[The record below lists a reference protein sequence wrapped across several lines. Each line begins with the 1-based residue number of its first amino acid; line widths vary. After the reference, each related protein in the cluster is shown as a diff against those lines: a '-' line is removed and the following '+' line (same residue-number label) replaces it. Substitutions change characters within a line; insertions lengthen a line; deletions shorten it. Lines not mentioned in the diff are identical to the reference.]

1 MFNLNVDKAFD
12 IKRSQLDKD
21 FYLMKQI
28 MAFSEVE
35 DYCKNYQKYQSY
47 FELIDKVDQN
57 TYDGIGYTYKN
68 SKSFKKVPIR
78 VKTSGLGL
86 ETHDFIENYEGKL
99 VKLDKIWSIRACQ
112 CRKDDDIGGA
122 VFIVD
127 DIYNEHDWQN
137 YLALL
142 RLEEDW
148 LQPDD
153 F

>member
-1 MFNLNVDKAFD
+1 M
-12 IKRSQLDKD
+12 
-21 FYLMKQI
+21 
-28 MAFSEVE
+28 
-35 DYCKNYQKYQSY
+35 
-47 FELIDKVDQN
+47 
-57 TYDGIGYTYKN
+57 
-68 SKSFKKVPIR
+68 
-78 VKTSGLGL
+78 GL

-112 CRKDDDIGGA
+112 YRKDDDIGGA